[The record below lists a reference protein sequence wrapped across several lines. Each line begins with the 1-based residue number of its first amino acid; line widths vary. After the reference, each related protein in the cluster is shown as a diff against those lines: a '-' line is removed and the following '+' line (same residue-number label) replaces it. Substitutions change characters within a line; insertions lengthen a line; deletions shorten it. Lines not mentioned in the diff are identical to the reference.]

1 MPKESLQFIFINGK
15 GSSGKDTQAE
25 KLLEL
30 FGEKAVR
37 ISTGDIYRG
46 AKDQKG
52 EFAKYHAHIEPYIE
66 SVDSGHYLPD
76 HLIVYLVK
84 DVITEKAREGKGVFV
99 FTGFPRTEG
108 QLGLTGEILLDLEAN
123 YEVKADYIYYS
134 LSDELS
140 RGRAMGRWE
149 KALAEGTTPRK
160 DDNPATVE
168 ERLKV
173 FKELTRPMLD
183 HLKKEGRLVE
193 IDASGT
199 IEEIRQETSVRLSK
213 ERQ

>member
-25 KLLEL
+25 KLLEF

-46 AKDQKG
+46 GRDSKG
-52 EFAKYHAHIEPYIE
+52 EFAEYHDCIAPYIE

-84 DVITEKAREGKGVFV
+84 DVITKKAREGKEVFV

-140 RGRAMGRWE
+140 RDRANGRWE
-149 KALAEGTTPRK
+149 AALAKGATPRK
-160 DDNPATVE
+160 DDNPTTVE

-173 FKELTRPMLD
+173 FKELTMPMIE
-183 HLKKEGRLVE
+183 HLKKEGKLKE

-199 IEEIRQETSVRLSK
+199 IEEIGQETSVRLSK
-213 ERQ
+213 ERG